1 MKPQLSLLLLFLSTS
16 LLISVAPQTQ
26 PLESPPPRRRLRS
39 PPPPSHPPP
48 PPPAL
53 GCSTQVLA
61 FSVCLAYI
69 SDPPNNLTNS
79 PSPLCCNAYESTF
92 RAGEANCLCY
102 LSRQSMMFGF
112 PINTTKLY
120 SLSSFCPMSDSGSED
135 FGTLQSVCSVSVA
148 LPPLSSTPGSG
159 FSTPHNIDIGSSL
172 PPISSS
178 LPKPFGDLA
187 PPDSA
192 DEAPSEPV
200 TPVFSYNLTS
210 AAEQLSKNHLWFRS
224 RALITVVFAIYC
236 LCSVIFS

>member
-135 FGTLQSVCSVSVA
+135 FGTLQSVCS
-148 LPPLSSTPGSG
+148 
-159 FSTPHNIDIGSSL
+159 DIGSSL